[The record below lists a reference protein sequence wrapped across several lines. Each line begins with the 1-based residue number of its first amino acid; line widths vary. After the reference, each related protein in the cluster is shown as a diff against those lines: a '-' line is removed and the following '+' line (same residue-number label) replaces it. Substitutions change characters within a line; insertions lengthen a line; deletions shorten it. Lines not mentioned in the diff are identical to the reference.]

1 MALNVVK
8 IDKVTLNIGVG
19 QGGEK
24 LENAKALLKK
34 LTGLQ
39 PVDTLSKSRNPTWK
53 LRMGDPIG
61 CKVTVRG
68 ANAAD
73 VLKRVLVA
81 VDNVIKQNSF
91 DNRGNVSFGVKE
103 YIDVSGLKYDPKIG
117 ILGFDVC
124 ISLAKPGYR
133 VMKRR
138 IKPARIPRKHL
149 VSQKEAQE
157 FMQKQF
163 SIKFEDT
170 V

>member
-1 MALNVVK
+1 MQLNLVR

-39 PVDTLSKSRNPTWK
+39 PVDTLSKTRNPTWK
-53 LRMGDPIG
+53 VRMGDAIG
-61 CKVTVRG
+61 CKVTLRG
-68 ANAAD
+68 ENAVS
-73 VLKRVLVA
+73 VLKRVLDSLDFVL
-81 VDNVIKQNSF
+81 KPTSF
-91 DNRGNVSFGVKE
+91 DNNGNVSFGVKE
-103 YIDVSGLKYDPKIG
+103 YIDVPGLKYDPKIG

-124 ISLAKPGYR
+124 VSLGKPGYR

-138 IKPARIPRKHL
+138 IKPGKIPRKHR

-157 FMQKQF
+157 FLQKNF
-163 SIKFEDT
+163 DVKFEEAA
-170 V
+170 